1 MATRGLLD
9 IEVRYLDERVSRD
22 IGFCPEAVM
31 KPARWRPRELP
42 GGGHGNCPGGLAT
55 DGLAWVYCNGFTPLP
70 ESAWV
75 RRTLSPLV

>member
-1 MATRGLLD
+1 
-9 IEVRYLDERVSRD
+9 
-22 IGFCPEAVM
+22 M

-42 GGGHGNCPGGLAT
+42 GGGHGICPGGLAT